1 MTMGEM
7 ITERS
12 SGQASSACRVG
23 TGGVVRPDE
32 STALR
37 YVRRSRARARRRHM
51 AVTFALVVLVLTLA
65 YVDLAYGRRFY
76 EPGDVLEVL
85 SGSQP
90 SPIRF
95 IIMQIRLPR
104 VLVGLFA
111 GLAFG
116 MAGAGFQRIMRNM
129 MASPDIIG
137 ITAGANLAA
146 VFGIIVLGIS
156 GPLLASM
163 AVAGGLL
170 TASCVVAL
178 AWKGTFAPT
187 RLILMGI
194 GLAAALNAAAS
205 WIMVQADQWDMQAAS
220 RWLTGSLGSTTW
232 EDMPGLAVAV
242 LVAGGGLLMLTRH
255 VDSLR
260 FGGEVATGLGVRV
273 TFVQGTVIVLAVL
286 LLSCATA
293 SCGPVAFVSFLSGPI
308 AERLSG
314 PSRTALLPAGLVGG
328 ALMLSADIVAQHL
341 PFAQLPVG
349 VVTSLIGCPML
360 VMLMIRMNRKQ
371 VLG

>member
-1 MTMGEM
+1 MTAKQT
-7 ITERS
+7 IAVRP
-12 SGQASSACRVG
+12 SGVEA
-23 TGGVVRPDE
+23 TGRAGVADAVRPDE
-32 STALR
+32 SAALER
-37 YVRRSRARARRRHM
+37 VRRSRARARRRRA
-51 AVTFALVVLVLTLA
+51 AVAFVLVVLVLALC
-65 YVDLAYGRRFY
+65 YVDLSYGRRFY
-76 EPGDVLEVL
+76 APADVLDALAAGQV
-85 SGSQP
+85 SA
-90 SPIRF
+90 IRF
-95 IIMQIRLPR
+95 IIVQVRLPR

-116 MAGAGFQRIMRNM
+116 MAGVSFQRILRNM

-146 VFGIIVLGIS
+146 VFGIIVLGLS
-156 GPLLASM
+156 GPLLASL

-170 TASCVVAL
+170 TALCVVLL
-178 AWKGTFAPT
+178 AWKGAFGPT

-194 GLAAALNAAAS
+194 GLAAALNAATS
-205 WIMVQADQWDMQAAS
+205 WIMVRANQWDMQAAS

-232 EDMPGLAVAV
+232 ADVPGLAVAL
-242 LVAGGGLLMLTRH
+242 LVAGGGLLALTRH
-255 VDSLR
+255 VDALR
-260 FGGEVATGLGVRV
+260 FGGEIATGLGVR
-273 TFVQGTVIVLAVL
+273 TALVQGAVIVSAVL
-286 LLSCATA
+286 LLACATA

-314 PSRTALLPAGLVGG
+314 PSKTAFLPAGLVGG
-328 ALMLSADIVAQHL
+328 VLMLSADIIAQHL

-371 VLG
+371 VFG